1 VTATREQIQ
10 TGIALLAQATRE
22 HLPVAAR

>member
-22 HLPVAAR
+22 ITDCP